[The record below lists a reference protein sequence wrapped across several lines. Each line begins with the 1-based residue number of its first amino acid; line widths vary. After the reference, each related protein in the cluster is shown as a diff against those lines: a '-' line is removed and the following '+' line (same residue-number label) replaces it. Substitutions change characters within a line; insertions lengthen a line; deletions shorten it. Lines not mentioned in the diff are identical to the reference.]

1 MRSDLDHR
9 HSSLRDTLTD
19 EISQRLRE
27 LPPELQP
34 PFDWTEFRRR
44 GRVRAWP
51 QRRAVKWQHAAVAAG
66 LTMFIAGMAML
77 GRTEHATSPM
87 EVGAGAGT
95 DTSMTLGTSATPGA
109 AALPS
114 SQSARAGVQYDV
126 AVPVPNSPEA
136 PQPVHGPALA
146 ATSPAAVA
154 LATAAQATASRRWLA
169 RQPPEPAVVR
179 VGTRLAVANLEDRIA
194 WVDDALT
201 DEKFAD
207 VDPARAVVLQRE
219 RARLVN
225 SLAQVRY
232 AETLAAR
239 VP

>member
-1 MRSDLDHR
+1 MRPDLDHPNR
-9 HSSLRDTLTD
+9 SLRDTPAD
-19 EISQRLRE
+19 DIPQRLRE
-27 LPPELQP
+27 LPAELQP

-44 GRVRAWP
+44 GRARAWP
-51 QRRAVKWQHAAVAAG
+51 QRRVVKWQHAAGAAG

-87 EVGAGAGT
+87 EVGAGASV
-95 DTSMTLGTSATPGA
+95 DNSMTVGPSA
-109 AALPS
+109 
-114 SQSARAGVQYDV
+114 
-126 AVPVPNSPEA
+126 A
-136 PQPVHGPALA
+136 PA
-146 ATSPAAVA
+146 AAVA
-154 LATAAQATASRRWLA
+154 SATVAQATASRRWLA

-207 VDPARAVVLQRE
+207 VDPARAVVLQQE

-232 AETLAAR
+232 AETLVAQM
-239 VP
+239 P